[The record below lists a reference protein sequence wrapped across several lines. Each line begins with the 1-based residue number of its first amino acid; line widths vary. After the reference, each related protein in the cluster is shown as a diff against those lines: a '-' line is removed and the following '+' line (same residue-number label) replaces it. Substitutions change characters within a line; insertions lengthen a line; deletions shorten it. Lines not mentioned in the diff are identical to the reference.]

1 MKYISIFI
9 ISIALAMDAFS
20 VSICKGVSL
29 KYKVKRN
36 SFLIALSFSF
46 FQMIMPLIG
55 YFLGNKLN
63 NYFFSFSHLITFFI
77 LVTIGINMIKESYNK
92 EDINIGLSI
101 KELLSL
107 SIATSIDAL
116 AIGITFALLKINILL
131 SILTI
136 GIITFILCIIGLFI
150 GKIIGNKYENKA
162 QIIGGIIL
170 IIMGIKSI
178 VEYFIK

>member
-1 MKYISIFI
+1 MKYIEIII
-9 ISIALAMDAFS
+9 ISFALAMDAFS

-29 KYKVKRN
+29 KYKIKRN
-36 SFLIALSFSF
+36 SFLISLSFSI

-55 YFLGNKLN
+55 YYLGNKLN
-63 NYFFSFSHLITFFI
+63 TYFFTFSHIIAFIILI
-77 LVTIGINMIKESYNK
+77 TIGINMIKESYTK

-116 AIGITFALLKINILL
+116 AIGITFALFKINLLL

-136 GIITFILCIIGLFI
+136 GIITFILCIIGVNI
-150 GKIIGNKYENKA
+150 GKLIGNKYENKS
-162 QIIGGIIL
+162 QIIGGIVL
-170 IIMGIKSI
+170 IIMGIKNLL
-178 VEYFIK
+178 EYFI